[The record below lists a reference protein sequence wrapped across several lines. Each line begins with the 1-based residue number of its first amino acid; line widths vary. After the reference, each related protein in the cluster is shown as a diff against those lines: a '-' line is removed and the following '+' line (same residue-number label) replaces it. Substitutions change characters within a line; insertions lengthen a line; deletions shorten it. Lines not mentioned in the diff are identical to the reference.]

1 MRCLVL
7 SHALRK
13 ELADEARELARILA
27 LTRADDHVMDAKG
40 ESIFRR
46 SSVYWVQEGTTETRM
61 RDGSIVDDIAE
72 RLATT
77 RTLLVIRDR
86 LPARDSAFVDAN
98 DLPVKPAGGLI
109 HIAGRLLGSA
119 RAGEAVWFEIGVLQ
133 DYAVVTPGG
142 RAGRRRARWRPVR
155 RLAPGRYV
163 FVPSADSR
171 LAVVWPPALLRGLE
185 PNELFAPID
194 R

>member
-61 RDGSIVDDIAE
+61 RAGSIVDDTADQ
-72 RLATT
+72 RAT
-77 RTLLVIRDR
+77 RKCKLRDR

-155 RLAPGRYV
+155 RLAPGRHV

>member
-1 MRCLVL
+1 M
-7 SHALRK
+7 A
-13 ELADEARELARILA
+13 
-27 LTRADDHVMDAKG
+27 AKG
-40 ESIFRR
+40 ESNFRR
-46 SSVYWVQEGTTETRM
+46 RSVYGVLEGITETRM

-77 RTLLVIRDR
+77 RTPLVIRDR

-98 DLPVKPAGGLI
+98 DLPVKPVGGLI

-119 RAGEAVWFEIGVLQ
+119 RAGEAVWFEIGVPQ

-142 RAGRRRARWRPVR
+142 RASGVLDRVEFGATR
-155 RLAPGRYV
+155 RLAPGRHV